1 MDELWRGISLSVRAL
16 RRTPAFS
23 VIAILTLALG
33 IGGTTAMFSI
43 VNGVLLKPLAYRD
56 PGQLVV
62 IRESIKELAHLYPAL
77 PANALHLEAWRDHC
91 PAIQGAALMR
101 GTTLNLTGSGE
112 PRQLTVLSVS
122 VSILQVLGIQ
132 PALGRGFLPEE
143 ENKGRNH
150 VVVLTDP
157 FWRRIGADPGLVGRT
172 LTLDGLPHTVVG
184 VLPASFRFPTAAK
197 WGPLEGLPPGL
208 DLLRPETIDRANIAP
223 MAEFNY
229 AAFARLKP
237 GASLSQATD
246 QINAVQAQIVR
257 ESGEKL
263 SLSAFVDPLQEIVVG
278 ESRRGLLLLLGAVGA
293 VLLIVCVNLAN
304 LMLVRGA
311 GRGRE
316 VAIRLAMGAD
326 RAGLVRMALRESL
339 LLALPGGLLGLGL
352 AWAAVRLLVNRSA
365 LELPRIDEISVD
377 WRSALFAIAVSL
389 LTAAAFGM
397 LPAWRLG
404 SVDPQESLKA
414 GSHTTTESRG
424 SARVRSLLVGTQAAL
439 GATLLVFAGL
449 LSTSLL
455 HLLNVDKGFRTE
467 RALASEV
474 VLPSSRYE
482 GQADRTRFYDK
493 LLAQV
498 HSLPGVESAALVSHM
513 PLRGQVWINPLSV
526 EGDTRPMLQRPMANI
541 RFISPDYFQTMR
553 MELQHGRTFAEADRD
568 RKVIILSEAAAKL
581 LWPGL
586 NPLGRSLRFGGPTSP
601 VAEVVG
607 IVRDNRSVELDKEPV
622 LMAYLPHWQQSR
634 TRAVLMLRSASD
646 PLQLASAIRHA
657 VHEADAD
664 VPVAQLL
671 TMDTVVDQAVARR
684 RFQAAL
690 ALGFA
695 VFALMLAGLG
705 VYGVVSYWVA
715 RRRTELGIRAALG
728 AQKGELFRLVLGR
741 GLTPVCVGLAVGLAA
756 AILGGRIVESLL
768 FEVKATDPRVY
779 GLVAAALGGL
789 CTLACGIPALRAAGT
804 QAVQVLRD
812 E

>member
-1 MDELWRGISLSVRAL
+1 MDELLRGLRLSVRSL

-62 IRESIKELAHLYPAL
+62 IRESIKELSNLYPAL
-77 PANALHLEAWRDHC
+77 PANALHLEAWRDRC
-91 PAIQGAALMR
+91 SAIQSAAIMR
-101 GTTLNLTGSGE
+101 GTTLNLTGNGE
-112 PRQLTVLSVS
+112 PLQLTVLSVS
-122 VSILQVLGIQ
+122 PAILQVLGIQ

-143 ENKGRNH
+143 ENKGRNQ
-150 VVVLTDP
+150 VVILTDS
-157 FWRRIGADPGLVGRT
+157 FWRRIGADPSLVGRT

-208 DLLRPETIDRANIAP
+208 DLLRPESLDRANISP

-237 GASLSQATD
+237 GASLRQATD
-246 QINAVQAQIVR
+246 QINAVQAQIVHD
-257 ESGEKL
+257 SGEKL
-263 SLSAFVDPLQEIVVG
+263 TLSAFVDPLQEIVVG

-326 RAGLVRMALRESL
+326 RGGLVRMALRESL

-352 AWAAVRLLVNRSA
+352 AWGAVRLLVNRSA
-365 LELPRIDEISVD
+365 LELPRIDEITVD
-377 WRSALFAIAVSL
+377 WRTALFAMAVSL

-404 SVDPQESLKA
+404 SIDPQESLKA

-424 SARVRSLLVGTQAAL
+424 SARLRSLLVGTQAAL

-467 RALASEV
+467 RVLASEV

-482 GQADRTRFYDK
+482 GLPDRSRFYDK

-498 HSLPGVESAALVSHM
+498 HALPGVESAALVSHM
-513 PLRGQVWINPLSV
+513 PLRGQIWVNPLSV

-553 MELQHGRTFAEADRD
+553 MELQNGRAFVEADRE

-586 NPLGRSLRFGGPTSP
+586 NPIGRSLQFGGPSSP
-601 VAEVVG
+601 FAQVVG
-607 IVRDNRSVELDKEPV
+607 IVKDNRAVELEQAPV

-634 TRAVLMLRSASD
+634 TRAVLMIRTASD
-646 PLQLASAIRHA
+646 PLQMAGAIRRA
-657 VHEADAD
+657 VHEADSD

-671 TMDTVVDQAVARR
+671 TMDAVVDQAVARR

-695 VFALMLAGLG
+695 LFALLLAGLG

-728 AQKGELFRLVLGR
+728 AQKSELFRLVLGR
-741 GLTPVCVGLAVGLAA
+741 GLAPVCVGLAVGLAA

-768 FEVKATDPRVY
+768 FEVKATDPWVY

>member
-1 MDELWRGISLSVRAL
+1 MSELWRGLRLSVRSL

-43 VNGVLLKPLAYRD
+43 VNGVLLQPLSYRD

-77 PANALHLEAWRDHC
+77 PANALHLEAWRDRC
-91 PAIQGAALMR
+91 AAIQGAAIMR
-101 GTTLNLTGSGE
+101 GTTLNLTGNGE
-112 PRQLTVLSVS
+112 PLQLTVLSVS
-122 VSILQVLGIQ
+122 PSILQVLGVQ

-143 ENKGRNH
+143 ENKGRNR
-150 VVVLTDP
+150 VVVLTDS
-157 FWRRIGADPGLVGRT
+157 FWRRIGADPALVGRT

-208 DLLRPETIDRANIAP
+208 DLLRPESLNRADISP

-237 GASLSQATD
+237 GASIHQAVD
-246 QINAVQAQIVR
+246 QINAVQAQIVHD
-257 ESGEKL
+257 SGEKL
-263 SLSAFVDPLQEIVVG
+263 TLSALVDPLQEIVVG

-339 LLALPGGLLGLGL
+339 LLAIPGGLLGLGL
-352 AWAAVRLLVNRSA
+352 AWGAVRLLVSRSA

-377 WRSALFAIAVSL
+377 WRTALFAIAVSL
-389 LTAAAFGM
+389 VTAAAFGM

-414 GSHTTTESRG
+414 GSHTTTESRA

-467 RALASEV
+467 RVLASEV
-474 VLPSSRYE
+474 VLPTSRYE
-482 GQADRTRFYDK
+482 GQPDRTRFYDK

-498 HSLPGVESAALVSHM
+498 HALPGVESAALVSHM
-513 PLRGQVWINPLSV
+513 PLRGQVWINPLSI

-541 RFISPDYFQTMR
+541 RFISPGYFQTMR
-553 MELQHGRTFAEADRD
+553 MQLLNGRDFAEADRE

-586 NPLGRSLRFGGPTSP
+586 NPLGRTLRFGGPDSP

-607 IVRDNRSVELDKEPV
+607 VVKDNRSVELDQGPV

-634 TRAVLMLRSASD
+634 TRAVLMIRTAAD
-646 PLQLASAIRHA
+646 PLQMAGVIRRA
-657 VHEADAD
+657 VHEADAE

-695 VFALMLAGLG
+695 VFALLLAGLG

-728 AQKGELFRLVLGR
+728 AQRAELFRLVLGR
-741 GLTPVCVGLAVGLAA
+741 GLAPVCAGLAVGLVIAL
-756 AILGGRIVESLL
+756 LGGRIVESLL
-768 FEVKATDPRVY
+768 FEVKATDPWVY

-789 CTLACGIPALRAAGT
+789 CTLACGIPAMRAAGT